1 MYEKYNAVLRASSG
15 ASPLVQKKKNLCG
28 DNMYATTI
36 HAINSCVI
44 KLSKLT
50 QAVKVWRGFKGATLP
65 RQFFEPND
73 AGVRGGIE
81 YGFSSTTTDRAQA
94 VHYASGSQSTIFEMQ
109 MGMVDRGADLTWLS
123 QYPFEKE
130 VLFPPLT
137 GLECTE
143 TEVDGSTLLVIT
155 RLSLNM
161 ASLTLE
167 QVPTASYCTFGPE
180 PLASSS
186 HPHPHPGPCSRGGP
200 RPCPRAQ
207 VLSRRRNTL
216 MDMAVG
222 MKGEIS
228 QFLLKNPR
236 LADTA
241 GKILHRALEYGQFAR
256 SPDWFNDDMNFA
268 AAVQQALSTKSSII
282 ASCMA
287 LPLDRA
293 DVAFASLAHLATAP
307 HESRKLLLAGWL
319 HSEPAATTIDFRDM
333 SLSADEAAAV
343 AACLAPGGRRR
354 EQERVGHRGAVSRG
368 IQRPEGR

>member
-1 MYEKYNAVLRASSG
+1 
-15 ASPLVQKKKNLCG
+15 
-28 DNMYATTI
+28 
-36 HAINSCVI
+36 
-44 KLSKLT
+44 
-50 QAVKVWRGFKGATLP
+50 
-65 RQFFEPND
+65 
-73 AGVRGGIE
+73 
-81 YGFSSTTTDRAQA
+81 
-94 VHYASGSQSTIFEMQ
+94 
-109 MGMVDRGADLTWLS
+109 
-123 QYPFEKE
+123 
-130 VLFPPLT
+130 
-137 GLECTE
+137 
-143 TEVDGSTLLVIT
+143 
-155 RLSLNM
+155 
-161 ASLTLE
+161 
-167 QVPTASYCTFGPE
+167 
-180 PLASSS
+180 
-186 HPHPHPGPCSRGGP
+186 
-200 RPCPRAQ
+200 
-207 VLSRRRNTL
+207 

-343 AACLAPGGRRR
+343 AACLAKLPKLVAINVLRNDSMGFD
-354 EQERVGHRGAVSRG
+354 GAQANAQWLISKPSACCVPT
-368 IQRPEGR
+368 QPEASGCDWHTSAPSWPSMVRMR